1 MDTSSAETNEIE
13 PISFLDMPKNFY
25 ESMTVMD
32 FAKAASHEKGIHYG
46 FYVQLHENDDRPE
59 WKNMSYAANN
69 ENKLDGIYHNKQW
82 YPIAPKIITDILMG
96 EFLLCFAHFSL
107 NKLEIFHM
115 SKDEYKDCLKDP
127 ELSSMSIR
135 ARKELGLRFQKM
147 GTELREKGYKF
158 IAELIRVLDIVDA
171 NMLREVPDNIGNNV
185 TQHKVI
191 DIDINLDF
199 LCKPL
204 FSS

>member
-1 MDTSSAETNEIE
+1 MDTPSAETNEIE

-25 ESMTVMD
+25 ESMTVQD
-32 FAKAASHEKGIHYG
+32 LAKAYMHERGIHRG
-46 FYVQLHENDDRPE
+46 FYKQLHKNDDRPE
-59 WKNMSYAANN
+59 WKNMSYGDN
-69 ENKLDGIYHNKQW
+69 ENELNGIYHNGQW
-82 YPIAPKIITDILMG
+82 YPIAQKITGYILMG
-96 EFLLCFAHFSL
+96 EFFLCFAHFSL
-107 NKLEIFHM
+107 NKLDIFKM
-115 SKDEYKDCLKDP
+115 SKDEYKECLRDP
-127 ELSSMSIR
+127 EFSDVS
-135 ARKELGLRFQKM
+135 ARERKKIGLRFQKM
-147 GTELREKGYKF
+147 GTELLERAYRY
-158 IAELIRVLDIVDA
+158 IRELIRVLDIVDA